1 MNIKTVVKRATAI
14 FEPQK
19 KVEHA
24 NDSGSVVAGLTTAGS
39 APQIA
44 EAVPNTVEQPV
55 VRAKPDLS
63 GLLKPGPKKVAVIAA
78 PPVDAVPAPAPAP
91 TLVAAAAPVVAPPQ
105 PVERPTVETPV
116 FSKAEIET
124 IVRQY
129 RAAHPQFQTAPMP
142 ETTAAIPVESVG
154 DGKVPGSDKAI
165 YVPSATM
172 IPPDSNSGLEVL
184 TQEQIEEKL
193 SRDLAAEI
201 ERRQGR
207 RAPNPQSAITFS
219 KPTGRDEWTRR

>member
-1 MNIKTVVKRATAI
+1 
-14 FEPQK
+14 
-19 KVEHA
+19 
-24 NDSGSVVAGLTTAGS
+24 
-39 APQIA
+39 
-44 EAVPNTVEQPV
+44 
-55 VRAKPDLS
+55 
-63 GLLKPGPKKVAVIAA
+63 
-78 PPVDAVPAPAPAP
+78 
-91 TLVAAAAPVVAPPQ
+91 
-105 PVERPTVETPV
+105 VETPV

-129 RAAHPQFQTAPMP
+129 LAAHPQFQTAPMP

-154 DGKVPGSDKAI
+154 DGKVSGSDKAI

-172 IPPDSNSGLEVL
+172 IPPDPNSGLEVL

-193 SRDLAAEI
+193 NRDLAAEI